1 MRHQLLQATLLLAL
15 HLLLVGTRCPLPTVV
30 PQQGSS
36 ALARF
41 LVHRQEPV
49 GLVRL
54 L

>member
-15 HLLLVGTRCPLPTVV
+15 HLLLVETCRLLPTVA

-36 ALARF
+36 ALVHC